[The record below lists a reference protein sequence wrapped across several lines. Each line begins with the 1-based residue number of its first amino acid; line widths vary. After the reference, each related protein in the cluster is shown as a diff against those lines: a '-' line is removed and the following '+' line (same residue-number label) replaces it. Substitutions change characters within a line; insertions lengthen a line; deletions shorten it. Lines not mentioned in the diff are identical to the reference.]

1 MKTFKEHLTEGGA
14 FGANAGK
21 RQWLD
26 QDTMPS
32 AATAI
37 EALNSLI
44 GQMAEQE
51 YLNPRIGIEKLQS
64 GLGKLG
70 YHFEAPTLDGG
81 DGNYSC
87 PLSYGAGTF
96 EVNRDENPYGE
107 FKESDGISQHI
118 EGGVSL
124 SIDVV
129 NSGDGKSLMN
139 ASIVR
144 NAGAPKVAT
153 PVDKI
158 AVKPVA

>member
-1 MKTFKEHLTEGGA
+1 MKTFKEHLTEHSGH
-14 FGANAGK
+14 FS

-44 GQMAEQE
+44 GQMGEQE
-51 YLNPRIGIEKLQS
+51 YLNPQVGIEKLES

-70 YHFEAPTLDGG
+70 YHFESPTLDAGEG
-81 DGNYSC
+81 SYSI

-107 FKESDGISQHI
+107 FKEGDGISDHI
-118 EGGVSL
+118 QGGISMV
-124 SIDVV
+124 IDVTP
-129 NSGDGKSLMN
+129 SGHGKSLMN
-139 ASIVR
+139 AQIVR
-144 NAGAPKVAT
+144 NTDKEKIT
-153 PVDKI
+153 PVDKL
-158 AVKPVA
+158 AVRDKG

>member
-1 MKTFKEHLTEGGA
+1 M
-14 FGANAGK
+14 
-21 RQWLD
+21 D

-32 AATAI
+32 AAHAL

-51 YLNPRIGIEKLQS
+51 YLNPQIGIEKLQS

-81 DGNYSC
+81 DGKYSL

-96 EVNRDENPYGE
+96 ESDMSQNPYGE
-107 FKESDGISQHI
+107 FKAGDGISDHI
-118 EGGVSL
+118 QGGVSL
-124 SIDVV
+124 SIDVMA
-129 NSGDGKSLMN
+129 SGDGKSLMN
-139 ASIVR
+139 AQIVR
-144 NAGAPKVAT
+144 NTDKEKVT